1 MSKRRWRHYRTR
13 SGACPTLDFIRAQ
26 PSRVVAEIIA
36 EMKRIEREGLSI
48 ARKLRGDIWEVRIAY
63 DTNIYRLLFAP
74 VGSHSHVLLALEC
87 FQKKTQKTPPAKIAL
102 AQARLNDWLERGT
115 AS

>member
-1 MSKRRWRHYRTR
+1 MSKRRWRHYRTQ

-26 PSRVVAEIIA
+26 PAPVITEIIA
-36 EMKRIEREGLSI
+36 EMKCVEREGLSI
-48 ARKLRGDIWEVRIAY
+48 ARKLHGDIWEVRIEYA
-63 DTNIYRLLFAP
+63 TNIYRLLFAP

-102 AQARLNDWLERGT
+102 AEKRLIDWLDRGT